1 MKWREFAPDAVVDA
15 EAEDVVALADGEK
28 IADDGELFP
37 EGGDFLRRGRDVGAM
52 ARRNKIL
59 KRDRFGRFKPHTRAE
74 RDANFTLSDS
84 SSSDDSDIVIE
95 DHLVEKFDALS
106 AKVDVLLGKLDVL
119 IDKLATVNAKFDVV
133 SA

>member
-1 MKWREFAPDAVVDA
+1 
-15 EAEDVVALADGEK
+15 
-28 IADDGELFP
+28 
-37 EGGDFLRRGRDVGAM
+37 M
-52 ARRNKIL
+52 ARRNQSL
-59 KRDRFGRFKPHTRAE
+59 KRDQFGRFRPHTRAE
-74 RDANFTLSDS
+74 RDANFTPSDS